1 MAALASDLRNLLDKA
16 VVSARETAERAAE
29 AGIRRLG
36 VEERR
41 PSPSHS
47 GTERELRNALRAKAR
62 QLGGGN
68 FQDGVRLVIEEVAYG
83 DWHRMLFA
91 RFLAENKLL
100 VNPRDVAVTI
110 QECKELAAAAG
121 EPDGWALAVQYAAR
135 MLPGIFR
142 PEDPCSRVPLA
153 PEGRAGLERIIED
166 LPREIFVSD
175 DGLGWVYQ
183 FWQSAKKKEV
193 GGSGRKIEGRDLA
206 AYSQLFTEDYM
217 VRFLLENSLGAWWA
231 SRHPESPLVDEFTY
245 LRRLEDGTPAAGT
258 FPDWPAEA
266 SRVTVMDPC
275 CGSGHFL
282 VTAFDMLRRMR
293 MEEEGLDARDAADAV
308 LQHNLFGLELD
319 PRCVQIAAFSLA
331 LAAWKVDGYW
341 DLRVPNL
348 ACSGIPL
355 SGPAEEWTRLAGSD
369 TNLSYSLARLH
380 QLFRHAPQ
388 IGSLIN
394 PSDSLSQDGMFSPD
408 FGEIEPL
415 LNEAL
420 ANESGPD
427 DPVVAVFGGMAR
439 GAARAADLLMRR
451 YTLVATNVPYL
462 ARRKQGEILK
472 GFLSAR
478 HPLAQSDLATA
489 FVERSRAFA
498 STGGTYAVVTPQNWY
513 FLGSYLKL
521 RKEILAEQAWVLAA
535 RIGENGFES
544 PAAAGAFTALA
555 ILTNTP
561 PSAAGRIRAI
571 DASHGHSPRE
581 KAESLGD
588 GELHGIGQAE
598 HRRSPD
604 SRISFVSELPDL
616 PLLGEFAAS
625 YQGIMTGD
633 DTRFRRHFWELPLP
647 SARWRYVQTS
657 VSATEAVGGL
667 SGVLDWSDN
676 GRLLAR
682 KQGMKAWDKRGV
694 AVSLMRELKCAL
706 YTGEAFDG
714 NMAAL
719 VPHDESLTDALW
731 AFCSSGELMDAVR
744 AIDWKLNVTT
754 GTLVKVPFDL
764 KKWQAV
770 ADSRGSLPDLQS
782 RDPTQWL
789 FNGDPLDSTSPLQV
803 AVARL
808 LGYRWPGQQ
817 ADDQLARFA
826 DTDGLVPIPPLA
838 GDRAASER
846 LRALLMQAYE
856 SAWSPTLEGR
866 LLQDA
871 GFGGQ
876 KLEDWLR
883 SGFFSQHVELFG
895 QRPFIWHIWD
905 GLPDG
910 FAVLANYHTLD
921 GRRLDKLIYT
931 YLGAWLGNQ
940 QVARNAGVEGAAT
953 RVAAA
958 LELQRN
964 LKAIREG
971 EEPYDIFVRW
981 KSPREQPIG
990 WEPDVNDGVPINI
1003 RPFIE
1008 ADVLRRRVKGARV
1021 KDRGLD
1027 PGGVERRNDRHLTLA
1042 QKRADRAT
1050 ATT

>member
-47 GTERELRNALRAKAR
+47 GSERELRNALRAKAR
-62 QLGGGN
+62 QLGGGD
-68 FQDGVRLVIEEVAYG
+68 FQHGVALVIEEVAYG

-91 RFLAENKLL
+91 RFLAENELL
-100 VNPRDVAVTI
+100 VNPGDVAVTI
-110 QECKELAAAAG
+110 QECKELAAATG

-193 GGSGRKIEGRDLA
+193 GGSERKIEGRDLA

-231 SRHPESPLVDEFTY
+231 SRHPKSPLVDEFTY
-245 LRRLEDGTPAAGT
+245 LRRLEDGTPAAGR

-282 VTAFDMLRRMR
+282 VAAFDMLRRMR

-355 SGPAEEWTRLAGSD
+355 SGPAEEWTRLAGND
-369 TNLSYSLARLH
+369 NNLSYSLARLH

-394 PSDSLSQDGMFSPD
+394 PSDSLSQDGMFSPEFD
-408 FGEIEPL
+408 EVEPL

-420 ANESGPD
+420 ANESGHE
-427 DPVVAVFGGMAR
+427 DPVAAVFGGIAR
-439 GAARAADLLMRR
+439 GAARAADLLTRR

-462 ARRKQGEILK
+462 ARGKQGETLR

-498 STGGTYAVVTPQNWY
+498 FPGSAYAVVTPQNWY
-513 FLGSYLKL
+513 VQGAYKEF
-521 RKEILAEQAWVLAA
+521 RKEILAHQAWVLAA

-555 ILTNTP
+555 ILTNAP
-561 PSAAGRIRAI
+561 PSSAGRLHAI
-571 DASHGHSPRE
+571 DASQAPSPRE
-581 KAESLGD
+581 KAEELRH
-588 GELHGIGQAE
+588 GELHGIEQAA
-598 HRRSPD
+598 HRSSPD
-604 SRISFVSELPDL
+604 SLISFVGHLSDL
-616 PLLGEFAAS
+616 PQLGEFAAS
-625 YQGIMTGD
+625 HQGIKTGD
-633 DTRFRRHFWELPLP
+633 DARFRRYFWEVPLP
-647 SARWRYVQTS
+647 SRRWRYLQTT
-657 VSATEAVGGL
+657 VSATEPVGGL
-667 SGVLDWSDN
+667 SGVLDWSDD

-682 KQGMKAWDKRGV
+682 KQGLAAWGKKGV
-694 AVSLMRELKCAL
+694 AVSLMRELKCAI
-706 YTGEAFDG
+706 YTGASFDS

-719 VPHDESLTDALW
+719 VPRDESLTDALW
-731 AFCSSGELMDAVR
+731 AFCSSGEFAQAVK
-744 AIDWKLNVTT
+744 AIDWQLKVTNGSLT
-754 GTLVKVPFDL
+754 KVPFDL
-764 KKWQAV
+764 EKWQKL
-770 ADSRGSLPDLQS
+770 ADDRGSLPDLQS
-782 RDPTQWL
+782 HDPTQWV
-789 FNGDPLDSTSPLQV
+789 FKGDPSDSTDPLQV

-808 LGYRWPGQQ
+808 LGYRWPEQP
-817 ADDQLARFA
+817 ADDRLSRLA
-826 DTDGLVPIPPLA
+826 DTDGLVPIPSLG

-846 LRALLMQAYE
+846 LRALLMQAYG
-856 SAWSPTLEGR
+856 SAWSPALEEQ
-866 LLQDA
+866 LLQGA

-883 SGFFSQHVELFG
+883 NGFFSQH
-895 QRPFIWHIWD
+895 
-905 GLPDG
+905 
-910 FAVLANYHTLD
+910 
-921 GRRLDKLIYT
+921 
-931 YLGAWLGNQ
+931 
-940 QVARNAGVEGAAT
+940 
-953 RVAAA
+953 
-958 LELQRN
+958 LELLVSAPSSGTSGTGSRTGS
-964 LKAIREG
+964 LS
-971 EEPYDIFVRW
+971 
-981 KSPREQPIG
+981 SPTITHWTSAG
-990 WEPDVNDGVPINI
+990 WIS
-1003 RPFIE
+1003 
-1008 ADVLRRRVKGARV
+1008 
-1021 KDRGLD
+1021 
-1027 PGGVERRNDRHLTLA
+1027 
-1042 QKRADRAT
+1042 
-1050 ATT
+1050 